1 VAAQPN
7 SFFQI
12 HCGGINTR
20 EQYEARLSLFSRE
33 VNPLGVVHFIAA
45 LILEFEGKIM
55 QVPLF
60 LCGLHNSP
68 KWFYKVAC
76 L

>member
-1 VAAQPN
+1 VAAQPS

-12 HCGGINTR
+12 HCGGINTS
-20 EQYEARLSLFSRE
+20 EQYETILSLFSRE

-45 LILEFEGKIM
+45 LILEFEGRIM

-60 LCGLHNSP
+60 CVDCTIPLSGFTGLS
-68 KWFYKVAC
+68 V